1 MDLKRLNRLKRRWA
15 SLRSAPANITRRK
28 LEGLA
33 ESLGLRPD
41 KRGKEPTYTSDDF
54 PHLNPLSI
62 PSHPGALNKFTA
74 KDILEQLEIYI
85 DQWKAKL
92 LKQNKGKP
100 EEKGFND
107 E

>member
-1 MDLKRLNRLKRRWA
+1 MKRRLEG
-15 SLRSAPANITRRK
+15 LRSAPANITRRK

-33 ESLGLRPD
+33 KSLGLRPD
-41 KRGKEPTYTSDDF
+41 KRGKEPTYTSEDF

-62 PSHPGALNKFTA
+62 PSHPGALYKFTA

-92 LKQNKGKP
+92 LKQNKDKP
-100 EEKGFND
+100 KAKGFND